1 MWEGF
6 VIAITPRSCQQ
17 WKRWTTE
24 GCGGAAATVQAKS
37 GSRSFFSKDVRRSLC
52 VGTTNNTGKEK
63 KNQTKHFSVQM
74 RQVNNT
80 TEALML
86 IL

>member
-1 MWEGF
+1 M
-6 VIAITPRSCQQ
+6 VQQ
-17 WKRWTTE
+17 QPCRLNLALT
-24 GCGGAAATVQAKS
+24 AL
-37 GSRSFFSKDVRRSLC
+37 SKDARRSLC
-52 VGTTNNTGKEK
+52 VGTTNNTGKEN
-63 KNQTKHFSVQM
+63 KNDFSVQM